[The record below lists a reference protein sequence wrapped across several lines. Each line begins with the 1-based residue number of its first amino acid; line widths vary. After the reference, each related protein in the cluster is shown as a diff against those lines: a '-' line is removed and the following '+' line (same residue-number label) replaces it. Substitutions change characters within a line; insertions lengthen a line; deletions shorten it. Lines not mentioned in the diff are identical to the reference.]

1 MFKSKLS
8 PFLLFSAFHS
18 KPVAHELETSKNG
31 HVSQIGKSH
40 FSDWLQRMRKIGNDE
55 IVDDRNLDDDD
66 TKGGTVEDKTITKQG
81 FLMKK
86 GQINTA
92 YKRRY
97 FILKNDTLFYFKD
110 SEDMFHPQGVMYI
123 AGSSIDPDPKDQKAS
138 YCFVLKASG
147 GKDKTHVLQA
157 ESQEDKKSWISAI
170 LEKSKGQQSDK
181 HDLELKDVQKQAK
194 EESDKKISLEQTVKS
209 LTNPLNSLIENLGKL
224 QESACKSTNKRMPK
238 DEDDPDYQLIS
249 RGKNLTDSISIFEI
263 TTKKMVFSTRKCV
276 EVNNLI
282 ATQAQRKLEREI
294 LTKLEMGRIKECLGS
309 IRVELEEIRNDFID
323 AMWQFSDLLAQ
334 MTPQSDESEATKEL
348 QELQNLEMEQ
358 QEEIKELTN
367 HKRILLRELKSA
379 REK

>member
-1 MFKSKLS
+1 VTIL
-8 PFLLFSAFHS
+8 PPIVLAFLISDSA
-18 KPVAHELETSKNG
+18 
-31 HVSQIGKSH
+31 
-40 FSDWLQRMRKIGNDE
+40 
-55 IVDDRNLDDDD
+55 
-66 TKGGTVEDKTITKQG
+66 
-81 FLMKK
+81 
-86 GQINTA
+86 
-92 YKRRY
+92 
-97 FILKNDTLFYFKD
+97 
-110 SEDMFHPQGVMYI
+110 
-123 AGSSIDPDPKDQKAS
+123 
-138 YCFVLKASG
+138 
-147 GKDKTHVLQA
+147 
-157 ESQEDKKSWISAI
+157 
-170 LEKSKGQQSDK
+170 
-181 HDLELKDVQKQAK
+181 
-194 EESDKKISLEQTVKS
+194 
-209 LTNPLNSLIENLGKL
+209 
-224 QESACKSTNKRMPK
+224 NKRMPK